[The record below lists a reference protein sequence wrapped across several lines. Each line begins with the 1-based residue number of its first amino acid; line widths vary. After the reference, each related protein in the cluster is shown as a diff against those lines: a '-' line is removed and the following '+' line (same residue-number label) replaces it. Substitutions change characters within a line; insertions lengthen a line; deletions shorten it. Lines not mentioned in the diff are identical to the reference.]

1 MEELRRDGRVRDH
14 RIAQLMERVEELEH
28 QLSTPSDEVRNL
40 DTENKRLKNLV
51 TQLVGLLSKS
61 EQMRH
66 HLLELKHI
74 DVLESEFY
82 EFLKGA

>member
-1 MEELRRDGRVRDH
+1 MEELRRENRIKDH
-14 RIAQLMERVEELEH
+14 RIAQLMARVDELEN
-28 QLSTPSDEVRNL
+28 QLSTPSEEL
-40 DTENKRLKNLV
+40 KKMDTENKRLKNLA
-51 TQLVGLLSKS
+51 TQLVVLLKKS

-66 HLLELKHI
+66 QLLKLKHI